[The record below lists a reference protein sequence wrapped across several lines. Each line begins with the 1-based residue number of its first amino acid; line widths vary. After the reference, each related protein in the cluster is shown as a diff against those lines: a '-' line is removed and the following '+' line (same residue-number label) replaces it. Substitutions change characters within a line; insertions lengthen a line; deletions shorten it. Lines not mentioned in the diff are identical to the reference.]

1 MKTVSKQMNVQSL
14 GDRKEELTE
23 SAKNKLKQEL
33 NLRISKQL
41 TPPNSKKIRKSLK
54 KTATSVRS
62 FLLLK
67 LAYQLLSYT
76 RIWMFHLSLMKT
88 NTCQAYSLYQHALG
102 QKEMTML
109 EIKAM
114 LHYIDDENKQLL
126 KIHSHL
132 IDKCVFNNKTYE
144 NVQLLKE

>member
-1 MKTVSKQMNVQSL
+1 
-14 GDRKEELTE
+14 
-23 SAKNKLKQEL
+23 
-33 NLRISKQL
+33 
-41 TPPNSKKIRKSLK
+41 
-54 KTATSVRS
+54 
-62 FLLLK
+62 
-67 LAYQLLSYT
+67 
-76 RIWMFHLSLMKT
+76 MFHLSLMKT
-88 NTCQAYSLYQHALG
+88 NTCQAYSLYQHVLG

-132 IDKCVFNNKTYE
+132 IDKCVLNNKTYE